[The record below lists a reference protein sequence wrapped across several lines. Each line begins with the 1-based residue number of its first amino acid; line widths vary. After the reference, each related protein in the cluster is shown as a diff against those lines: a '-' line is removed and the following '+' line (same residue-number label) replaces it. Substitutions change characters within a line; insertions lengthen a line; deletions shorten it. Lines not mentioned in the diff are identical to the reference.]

1 MSESAEKYLRVKMEK
16 IGIIG
21 YGNMGQAIGQRIKDQ
36 YAVCVFDQ
44 DKNKTS
50 ALKNITVAASSV
62 DLVKQSEV
70 IVLAIKPQD
79 FDSLLNEIKSLIQG
93 KLIISIAAG
102 ITTQYLRN
110 RLGEELRVIRVM
122 PNMPAQIGQGISV
135 LFKDKNATQQD
146 RDLADH
152 LLSCVGKVLFVSN
165 EKMINAATAVSGSG
179 PAFFCYYINEKVN
192 LNLKQKEFIQELI
205 DAAVGIG
212 FNQQQA
218 KMLVEETVNG
228 TTSILEKK
236 NLSCGELIKMVASK
250 GGTTQAG
257 LEVLQSGGSLKE
269 AINSAW
275 KRAEELGKRS

>member
-1 MSESAEKYLRVKMEK
+1 MEK

-44 DKNKTS
+44 DKNKTA
-50 ALKNITVAASSV
+50 ALKNITVAVSST
-62 DLVKQSEV
+62 DLVKKSEV

-79 FDSLLNEIKSLIQG
+79 FDSLLNEIKSFIQG

-110 RLGEELRVIRVM
+110 RLGEKLRVIRAM
-122 PNMPAQIGQGISV
+122 PNMPAQIGEGISV

-146 RDLADH
+146 KDLANH
-152 LLSCVGKVLFVSN
+152 LLSCLGSALFVSD
-165 EKMINAATAVSGSG
+165 EEMINAATAVSGSG
-179 PAFFCYYINEKVN
+179 PAFFCYYIKEKAN
-192 LNLKQKEFIQELI
+192 SNLKQNEFIRELM
-205 DAAVGIG
+205 DAAVSIG

-228 TTSILEKK
+228 TIAILEKK
-236 NLSCGELIKMVASK
+236 NLTSEELIKMVASK

-275 KRAEELGKRS
+275 KRAGELGKRS